1 MLSTQELP
9 KTILMDQDTIEDLH
23 NLLYQL
29 NWLNDVMQT
38 DRSNSIVNALLLSID
53 DENRDQISEAVQALS
68 RINLSG
74 SLIKKS
80 ISILQSEGGV
90 Q

>member
-1 MLSTQELP
+1 
-9 KTILMDQDTIEDLH
+9 MDQDTIEDLH

>member
-9 KTILMDQDTIEDLH
+9 KSIVMDKDTIEDLH

-38 DRSNSIVNALLLSID
+38 DRCNSIMNALLLSMD
-53 DENRDQISEAVQALS
+53 DENKEQITEAIQTLS
-68 RINLSG
+68 RINLSDR
-74 SLIKKS
+74 LIKQS
-80 ISILQSEGGV
+80 ISILQTEGGA

>member
-9 KTILMDQDTIEDLH
+9 KSIVMDKDTIEDLH

-38 DRSNSIVNALLLSID
+38 DRCNSIVNALLMSID
-53 DENRDQISEAVQALS
+53 DENKDQITEAVQALS
-68 RINLSG
+68 RINLSDR
-74 SLIKKS
+74 LIKKS
-80 ISILQSEGGV
+80 ISILQTEGGA